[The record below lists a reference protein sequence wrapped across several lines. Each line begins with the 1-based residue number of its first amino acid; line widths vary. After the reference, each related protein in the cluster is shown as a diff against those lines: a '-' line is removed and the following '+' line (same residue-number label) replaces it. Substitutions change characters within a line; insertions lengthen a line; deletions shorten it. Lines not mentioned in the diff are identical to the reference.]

1 MATAE
6 PKDVKIVRDGT
17 EIILPEKMSLT
28 EGARWLMAKA
38 EAEEKRTTIHTKIEC
53 VPYDGLVATV
63 NAMREKYGFIIA
75 ADNPDGCP
83 VIEVPLA
90 DGKTMT
96 CPCGIMQI
104 PGIFGSITIEAQRKG
119 IALYY
124 ETRKKHEAEI
134 KELFDLIRAEL
145 AKNSIYKGHA
155 LRVDFSQTLIVPEFM
170 RLAPELEEQL
180 SLPEDTR
187 HAVES
192 ALFTPIEHTEACRR
206 HGVPLK
212 RGVLLYGLFG
222 TGKTLTAS
230 VAGIKAVRNGW
241 TYIYATEAK
250 SLADAME
257 FAKRYAPAVVFVED
271 IDRATSGDRTAKL
284 DELLN
289 TIDGVDYKN
298 AEIITV
304 FTSNDVDA
312 INPAMMRMGRLDAVI
327 EVAPP
332 DAGAAAKLLRHYAKG
347 TLADDANDVVI
358 GRRLAGKIPAF
369 IREVAERSKLTA
381 IGRMNGA
388 DITGNVLHDDIVR
401 TADILEAHDKRIW
414 AKKPEP
420 VKNARVLVEV
430 PSDHVAGR
438 LVIDSL
444 TDSATMVQPEYSDML
459 DAASKLSN

>member
-1 MATAE
+1 MATK

-28 EGARWLMAKA
+28 EGAKWLIAKA
-38 EAEEKRTTIHTKIEC
+38 EAEEKTTVVETFIEC
-53 VPYDGLVATV
+53 VPYDGLVAAV
-63 NAMREKYGFIIA
+63 NAMKERYGFIVA
-75 ADNPDGCP
+75 SDNPWGCP
-83 VIEVPLA
+83 VIEVQLA
-90 DGKTMT
+90 EGKTIT
-96 CPCGIMQI
+96 CPVGAVEI
-104 PGIFGSITIEAQRKG
+104 PGIFGSINLKLMRRG
-119 IALYY
+119 LYLSY
-124 ETRKKHEAEI
+124 ETKKKHEPEVKA
-134 KELFDLIRAEL
+134 LFDLIRAEL

-155 LRVDFSQTLIVPEFM
+155 LRVDFSNDLVIPEFM
-170 RLAPELEEQL
+170 SLDPALESQL
-180 SLPEDTR
+180 SLPEATR
-187 HAVES
+187 NAVES
-192 ALFTPIEHTEACRR
+192 ALFTPIEHSEACRR

-230 VAGIKAVRNGW
+230 VAGIKAVRHGW
-241 TYIYATEAK
+241 TYIYATDAK

-257 FAKRYAPAVVFVED
+257 FAKRYAPAVVFIED

-284 DELLN
+284 GELLN

-327 EVAPP
+327 EVSPP
-332 DAGAAAKLLRHYAKG
+332 DAGAAAKLLRHYARG
-347 TLADDANDVVI
+347 TLATDADDTVI
-358 GRRLAGKIPAF
+358 GKRLAGKIPAF

-381 IGRMNGA
+381 IGRMNGG

-414 AKKPEP
+414 AKKAEP

-430 PSDHVAGR
+430 PSDHVAGKV
-438 LVIDSL
+438 VIDSL
-444 TDSATMVQPEYSDML
+444 QANGTVKQAEYEEMRDGANRL
-459 DAASKLSN
+459 LS